1 MWSLLRYL
9 YRHHVVI
16 LFIVLEVIAF
26 IFIFSRNNFQRSA
39 FLNSASYVS
48 GNIYARYNSVVNYF
62 RLGAVNREL
71 AEENARLRQLL
82 YSAAGDSVPPDAA
95 RIRDTLLTS
104 RFRFI
109 PARVI
114 NNSVHRQN
122 NYLTLNRGSK
132 HGVRPDMGVATAD
145 GVVGVVLNVSDSYS
159 TVISLLNQ
167 RWNVP
172 ARLKRNNYFGP
183 MSWEGK
189 DYRYGLLNDIP
200 FHVELMEGD
209 TVVTSGFSTIFP
221 EGLML
226 GVIDS
231 FNKEGGNN
239 FYYIRVAL
247 SVDFKALTYVEIID
261 NQNRRE
267 IENLEN
273 LSLDGKDLD

>member
-16 LFIVLEVIAF
+16 LFIVLEVTAF
-26 IFIFSRNNFQRSA
+26 IFVFSRNNFQRSA
-39 FLNSASYVS
+39 FLNSANYVS
-48 GNIYARYNSVVNYF
+48 GNIYARYSSVVNYF
-62 RLGAVNREL
+62 RLSSVNRSL
-71 AEENARLRQLL
+71 AEENARLRQAL
-82 YSAAGDSVPPDAA
+82 YVTTGDSVPA
-95 RIRDTLLTS
+95 RALIRDSLLTS
-104 RFRFI
+104 QYRFI

-114 NNSVHRQN
+114 NNSVNRQN
-122 NYLTLNRGSK
+122 NYLTLNKGSK
-132 HGVRPDMGVATAD
+132 HGVRPDMGVITAD

-200 FHVELMEGD
+200 FHVELTQGD

-226 GVIDS
+226 GVIDT

-239 FYYIRVAL
+239 FYYIRVGL
-247 SVDFKALTYVEIID
+247 SVDFKALTYVEIIE
-261 NQNRRE
+261 NKNRRE
-267 IENLEN
+267 IEALEN
-273 LSLDGKDLD
+273 LSLDGTDLD